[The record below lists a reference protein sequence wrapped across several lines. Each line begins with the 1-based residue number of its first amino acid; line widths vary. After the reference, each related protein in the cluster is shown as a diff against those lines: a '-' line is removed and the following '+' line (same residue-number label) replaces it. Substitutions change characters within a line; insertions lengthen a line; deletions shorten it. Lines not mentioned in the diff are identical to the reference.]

1 MYSFEPDSV
10 SSLSIKSWVEILR
23 QVVKS
28 VCVEI
33 LVLLKFMQD
42 KEPGG
47 QSLGLRWTSWQLLF
61 WLSHD
66 LWDLLS
72 FCVVWVTS

>member
-33 LVLLKFMQD
+33 LVLLKFTQD